1 MLSNY
6 SATRMTLE
14 SLAVGFASG
23 TAIVY
28 LPKVVDPGLCLLMY
42 AIGSVLG
49 LVLYS
54 VYLDKH

>member
-1 MLSNY
+1 MLCNY
-6 SATRMTLE
+6 PTTRMTLE
-14 SLAVGFASG
+14 SLAVGFAFG

-28 LPKVVDPGLCLLMY
+28 LPKVIDPGACLLMY

>member
-28 LPKVVDPGLCLLMY
+28 LPKVIDPVVCLLMY
-42 AIGSVLG
+42 VIGSVLG
-49 LVLYS
+49 LILYS
-54 VYLDKH
+54 VYLDRR